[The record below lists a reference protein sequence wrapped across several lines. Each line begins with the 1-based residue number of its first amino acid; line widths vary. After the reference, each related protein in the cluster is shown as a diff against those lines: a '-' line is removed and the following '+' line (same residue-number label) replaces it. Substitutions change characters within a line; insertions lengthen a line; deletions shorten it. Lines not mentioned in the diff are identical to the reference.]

1 MFTRRTTGWEMVLGS
16 LFVNELSVKNCTVYK
31 TECLDRSQWLSV
43 QKNVN

>member
-1 MFTRRTTGWEMVLGS
+1 MFTRRTTEWEMVLVS
-16 LFVNELSVKNCTVYK
+16 LFVNVKNCTVYK